1 MKRNECSVE
10 KLISLGYR
18 AKHYFDG
25 SWHTRPRTT
34 DCNARDEKDVFDV
47 FATAVRQGKNISH
60 QRNYY
65 TYTVNIYV
73 EDLDF
78 TNTPG
83 RDHFFLSRPMTEAE
97 RFEADLIT
105 GRGKD
110 WEPQTLPE

>member
-34 DCNARDEKDVFDV
+34 DCSAKDEKDVFDV
-47 FATAVRQGKNISH
+47 FVIAVLKGKNISH
-60 QRNYY
+60 QRNYH
-65 TYTVNIYV
+65 TYTVNIYT

-78 TNTPG
+78 TKTPG
-83 RDHFFLSRPMTEAE
+83 RDLFFLSRPMTEAE

-110 WEPQTLPE
+110 WEPQTIAE